1 MLPACDHRSQW
12 RTGRDDQRRGGPGL
26 LDSYDTERRPAAD
39 AVAGLSI
46 RPARIGLYSARH
58 QTLARDTV
66 CRLGSTPRMP
76 EKVLQRR

>member
-1 MLPACDHRSQW
+1 MEA
-12 RTGRDDQRRGGPGL
+12 GRHGG
-26 LDSYDTERRPAAD
+26 D
-39 AVAGLSI
+39 AVAGLST

-66 CRLGSTPRMP
+66 YRLGSTTRMP